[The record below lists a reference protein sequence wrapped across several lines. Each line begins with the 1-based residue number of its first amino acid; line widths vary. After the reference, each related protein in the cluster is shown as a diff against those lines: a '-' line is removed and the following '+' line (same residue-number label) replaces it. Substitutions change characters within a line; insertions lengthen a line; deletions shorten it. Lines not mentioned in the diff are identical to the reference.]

1 MTAIRKAAS
10 RTSPRPTSRV
20 ATLLFASALCA
31 VSFSGCQR
39 EEQNATP
46 PLGQSDGSDKAP
58 PSVKNQQLGTLLELL
73 AKKDAIEQA
82 DKGVEYND
90 LDEATKARKEQ
101 NRQLQPVREAIE
113 VEMRRMCPDLFGA
126 FDKHKQLTELQWP
139 DHADGLLGKTVVAVG
154 NISDV
159 QPLASHHAE
168 EYARRTI
175 DLTLA
180 DDDPSVVQEYNRK
193 YGLEP
198 KREGEAK
205 REALQVARRNAV
217 KRLAEDRVAKWRDDP
232 SSGPCYVHID
242 VPALGTI
249 LALAD
254 GKQGKQLTRDQMVKA
269 TLTIDRAID
278 DRTWFAPD
286 RAGLP
291 RLEFTLSSTVPFEAK

>member
-1 MTAIRKAAS
+1 M
-10 RTSPRPTSRV
+10 
-20 ATLLFASALCA
+20 
-31 VSFSGCQR
+31 
-39 EEQNATP
+39 
-46 PLGQSDGSDKAP
+46 
-58 PSVKNQQLGTLLELL
+58 

-82 DKGVEYND
+82 DKGVEYSD
-90 LDEATKARKEQ
+90 LAEATKARKEQ

-113 VEMRRMCPDLFGA
+113 VEMRRLCPDLFEA

-168 EYARRTI
+168 EYARRTF

-180 DDDPSVVQEYNRK
+180 DDDPAVVQEYNRK
-193 YGLEP
+193 YGLEAE
-198 KREGEAK
+198 REGEAK

-217 KRLAEDRVAKWRDDP
+217 KRLAEDRVAEWRDNP

-291 RLEFTLSSTVPFEAK
+291 RLEFILSSTVPFETK